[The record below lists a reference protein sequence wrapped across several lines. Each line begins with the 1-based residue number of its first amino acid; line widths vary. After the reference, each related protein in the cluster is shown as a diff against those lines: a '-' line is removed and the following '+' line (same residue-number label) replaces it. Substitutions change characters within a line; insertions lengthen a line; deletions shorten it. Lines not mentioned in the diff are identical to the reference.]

1 VVLDLS
7 NTTTDT
13 IFYAV
18 ALSNLGTAVAGTD
31 FTFSGFN
38 DTILPNTAGPI
49 SLTIPLIN
57 NGTAQEDRFFIVT
70 LGNISGANAGTLS
83 SSTVFILDDD
93 QVAPAR
99 TKELDIALATSYLVD
114 GNGSAEIVAYDSAS
128 QRLFVLNSTATK
140 VEILNFSNPKNI
152 SSIASVDMTSY
163 GQGATSVAVHNGIVA
178 ATIDGGVAANGKV
191 VFMDI
196 NGTIL
201 NNLTVGNLPDMVT
214 FTPNGQ
220 YVLTANEGQ
229 PDNNYLSDP
238 EGSVSIID
246 ISGGVANVTQSNVT
260 TADFTS
266 FNAQLNSLKAAGV
279 RIFGLNSSV
288 AQDVE
293 PEYIAVAADNQTA
306 WVTLQENN
314 AVATIDLVTKTI
326 TAITPLGTKDH
337 SLAGQGLDASDRSDS
352 IVMANYPIRGM
363 YMPDAMAVY
372 TVNGVDY
379 LVTANEGDQR
389 EYGVID
395 EDVTIG
401 AAGYVLDPT
410 TFPDAALLKQQH
422 LLGRLAASP
431 YSGDTDNDGDFDEIH
446 VFGSRS
452 FSIWNAA
459 TGVLVFDSGD
469 DFERVTAT
477 DPIFG
482 SLFNASNSN
491 NNFKNRSDNKGP
503 EPEGVAVAEI
513 NNNVYAFITLER
525 TGGMM
530 VYNITN
536 PTAPVLVD
544 YVNSRDLGP
553 NDGGDLG
560 PEGIIYISAEQSPTD
575 TALVVIANE
584 VSATLSVYSLN
595 NVVSGIGLND
605 APTVK
610 VLSAYP
616 NPTRQGKVVLSENIS
631 FAVYG
636 LNGQLVARGENT
648 NTLDLSGQPAGL
660 YLLIATDGRS
670 LKLMVD

>member
-1 VVLDLS
+1 
-7 NTTTDT
+7 
-13 IFYAV
+13 
-18 ALSNLGTAVAGTD
+18 
-31 FTFSGFN
+31 
-38 DTILPNTAGPI
+38 
-49 SLTIPLIN
+49 
-57 NGTAQEDRFFIVT
+57 
-70 LGNISGANAGTLS
+70 
-83 SSTVFILDDD
+83 
-93 QVAPAR
+93 
-99 TKELDIALATSYLVD
+99 
-114 GNGSAEIVAYDSAS
+114 
-128 QRLFVLNSTATK
+128 
-140 VEILNFSNPKNI
+140 
-152 SSIASVDMTSY
+152 
-163 GQGATSVAVHNGIVA
+163 
-178 ATIDGGVAANGKV
+178 
-191 VFMDI
+191 
-196 NGTIL
+196 
-201 NNLTVGNLPDMVT
+201 
-214 FTPNGQ
+214 
-220 YVLTANEGQ
+220 
-229 PDNNYLSDP
+229 
-238 EGSVSIID
+238 
-246 ISGGVANVTQSNVT
+246 
-260 TADFTS
+260 
-266 FNAQLNSLKAAGV
+266 LKAAGV

-337 SLAGQGLDASDRSDS
+337 SLAGHGLDASDRSDS

-395 EDVTIG
+395 EDVIIG
-401 AAGYVLDPT
+401 DAGYVLDPT

-459 TGVLVFDSGD
+459 TGALVYDSGD

-503 EPEGVAVAEI
+503 EPEGVTVAAI
-513 NNNVYAFITLER
+513 NNNMYAFITLER

-595 NVVSGIGLND
+595 NVVSGIGLQD
-605 APTVK
+605 APTTK
-610 VLSAYP
+610 ELTAYP
-616 NPTRQGKVVLSENIS
+616 NPTRHGKVTLSENIS

-636 LNGQLVARGENT
+636 INGQLVARGENT
-648 NTLDLSGQPAGL
+648 NTLDLSGQPTGL
-660 YLLIATDGRS
+660 YLLIANDGRS